1 MGSASGSL
9 SRRSLCAGAISL
21 LPAAAALLSAPLL
34 SGCANTPATRQSS
47 DAGSEPSTGST
58 FAFDTYCTF
67 TVYGDDSAPALLAK
81 ECARYDKLFNLY
93 DESSDI
99 ARVNAAQ
106 GAAVTVDPATLDL
119 LEQALAFCASAQ
131 GLFDITIGAVSTLW
145 DFSEGVRPSD
155 ADIANAL
162 PHVNWRCVEPDAEQ
176 ATVRLADPEG
186 IRCRPPLRADRTRDA
201 RHRGGPLP
209 GRQHRALWGEAQ
221 RRALGNGHPRP
232 QRPRRRLRGG
242 NRARGRRLA
251 GDQRPV
257 RADVRAGR
265 RYVLACRPT
274 W

>member
-1 MGSASGSL
+1 MGSASGNL

-119 LEQALAFCASAQ
+119 LEQALAFCA
-131 GLFDITIGAVSTLW
+131 
-145 DFSEGVRPSD
+145 
-155 ADIANAL
+155 
-162 PHVNWRCVEPDAEQ
+162 
-176 ATVRLADPEG
+176 
-186 IRCRPPLRADRTRDA
+186 
-201 RHRGGPLP
+201 
-209 GRQHRALWGEAQ
+209 
-221 RRALGNGHPRP
+221 
-232 QRPRRRLRGG
+232 
-242 NRARGRRLA
+242 
-251 GDQRPV
+251 
-257 RADVRAGR
+257 
-265 RYVLACRPT
+265 
-274 W
+274 

>member
-21 LPAAAALLSAPLL
+21 LPAAAALLPAPLL
-34 SGCANTPATRQSS
+34 SGCANAPATRQSS

-81 ECARYDKLFNLY
+81 ECTRYDKLFNLY

-155 ADIANAL
+155 ADVANAL
-162 PHVNWRCVEPDAEQ
+162 PHVNWRCVEFDAEQ
-176 ATVRLADPEG
+176 ATVRLTDSEAKIDLGG
-186 IRCRPPLRADRTRDA
+186 IAKGYVADRLCELLERETHA
-201 RHRGGPLP
+201 TAAVLS
-209 GRQHRALWGEAQ
+209 L
-221 RRALGNGHPRP
+221 
-232 QRPRRRLRGG
+232 GG
-242 NRARGRRLA
+242 NIALLAKNPTASPGKRASATPTTPAAPPWWG
-251 GDQRPV
+251 P
-257 RADVRAGR
+257 RAWTAAR
-265 RYVLACRPT
+265 